1 MGQSYSL
8 VFEHRSVIAAP
19 LERVWSFHQSADAL
33 HRLTMPPMRIQIV
46 RDDRRSLTEGELEF
60 LLRLGPLSVRWVA
73 AHAPGPEPMSFM
85 DRQVVGP
92 LAFWEHEHIM
102 RPHEDGTELLDRVS
116 LVYHPGPRYFWT
128 RLVFSRP
135 ALHTLFA
142 YRHWRT
148 RRAVR

>member
-1 MGQSYSL
+1 MDRSHRR

-19 LERVWSFHQSADAL
+19 AERVWAFHQSPDAL
-33 HRLTMPPMRIQIV
+33 YRLTMPPMRIQIV
-46 RDDRRSLTEGELEF
+46 RDDRRSLTGGELEF
-60 LLRLGPLSVRWVA
+60 LLRLGPLPVRWVA
-73 AHAPGPEPMSFM
+73 AHEPGPEPMSFV

-102 RPHEDGTELLDRVS
+102 RPCESGTELLDRITLS
-116 LVYHPGPRYFWT
+116 YRPGLRYAWT
-128 RLVFSRP
+128 RLTFSRT
-135 ALHTLFA
+135 ALRILFA

>member
-1 MGQSYSL
+1 MDQSRRL
-8 VFEHRSVIAAP
+8 VFEHRSEIAAP
-19 LERVWSFHQSADAL
+19 AERVWAFHQSSDAL

-46 RDDRRSLTEGELEF
+46 RDDRRSLADGELEF
-60 LLRLGPLSVRWVA
+60 LLRLGPLAVRWVA
-73 AHAPGPEPMSFM
+73 AHGPGPEPLSFM

-102 RPHEDGTELLDRVS
+102 RPCDGGTELLDRIT
-116 LVYHPGPRYFWT
+116 LAYHLGLRHAWA
-128 RLVFSRP
+128 RLVFSRL
-135 ALHTLFA
+135 ALRMLFV